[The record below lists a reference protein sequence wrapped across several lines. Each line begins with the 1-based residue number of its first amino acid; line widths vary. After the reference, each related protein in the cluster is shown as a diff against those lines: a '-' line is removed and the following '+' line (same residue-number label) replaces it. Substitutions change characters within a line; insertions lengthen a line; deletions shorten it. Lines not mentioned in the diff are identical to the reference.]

1 MVFGSGIGS
10 SLLSVE
16 STAPFNGSPL
26 RMKMA
31 ISRVI
36 HPMLGAFSLASAIPK
51 GLKLSAQGC
60 EERATLGQPTADSIN
75 PARVLSI
82 PHIAFVKF
90 DFVAFQQKPKL

>member
-1 MVFGSGIGS
+1 
-10 SLLSVE
+10 
-16 STAPFNGSPL
+16 
-26 RMKMA
+26 MA
-31 ISRVI
+31 ISGVI
-36 HPMLGAFSLASAIPK
+36 HLMLGAFSLASAIPK

-90 DFVAFQQKPKL
+90 DFVAFQQKPKLILKRDLPVMFLLACDVAAH